1 MDKKKVINATGWD
14 CPLPLL
20 ALKKE
25 LASMDKG
32 ETIDLTFTCPEAVV
46 DIPAFCEKAQHDVL
60 SYEKLGT
67 SGWRIVVK
75 K

>member
-25 LASMDKG
+25 LPS
-32 ETIDLTFTCPEAVV
+32 
-46 DIPAFCEKAQHDVL
+46 FCEEAGHDVL
-60 SYEKLGT
+60 TYEKLGA